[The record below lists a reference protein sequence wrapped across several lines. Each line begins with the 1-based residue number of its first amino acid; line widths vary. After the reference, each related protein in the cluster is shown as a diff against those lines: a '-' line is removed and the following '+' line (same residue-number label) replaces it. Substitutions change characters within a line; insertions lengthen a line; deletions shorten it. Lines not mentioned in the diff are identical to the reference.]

1 MILLMKRGVFIKAS
15 MMAAGLSFLCLAVF
29 SGTAHAIHKGAGA
42 LVCGGCHTMHNSQ
55 GGSSLGGNAGGSLI
69 LLRGA
74 VSTRADIHKFCLQCH
89 GSNGAQADIL
99 QIPQNVKAPKVW
111 SSATWTSDDPF
122 NGIGSGG
129 NFSPELDTSWDVST
143 ANMLGKGHSLGATNI
158 VPPGGEG
165 DPSIA
170 TFSCT
175 NCHDP
180 HGTSNPADTKINIF
194 RNLRVTATG
203 AGANSGV
210 KFVNDP
216 ARPYREHRSYVGGVN
231 GTYYGGGETDNAS
244 NTIWPVYRGALTGVP
259 ANDKVNS
266 NSYGTGQDNGDP
278 TKVTMSKWCAQCH
291 DNWHEANAPAN
302 FAGFDGSQ
310 GPDWRRHPVNGMM
323 ARKATQGC
331 AGTCHTSL
339 NDRTTYS
346 LALIQAGKGVPVTA
360 SNFYNAG
367 SDTVY
372 YLPYEAPCSGV
383 IGCMDLAPNTSGDNH
398 KVFCL
403 SCHFAHGGPYND
415 NLRWDYTSVVGTGSQ
430 TANGVPVDKGCQLCH
445 NR

>member
-1 MILLMKRGVFIKAS
+1 MISWMQRGAFMKAS
-15 MMAAGLSFLCLAVF
+15 TMVAGLLFLCFAFF
-29 SGTAHAIHKGAGA
+29 SGTAYAIHKGAGA

-55 GGSSLGGNAGGSLI
+55 GGSPLGGNAGGSLI

-74 VSTRADIHKFCLQCH
+74 VSTRAEIHKFCLQCH
-89 GSNGAQADIL
+89 GGNGAQASTL
-99 QIPQNVKAPKVW
+99 QPPQNVMAPKVW

-122 NGIGSGG
+122 NLIGSGG
-129 NFSPELDTSWDVST
+129 NFSPELDTNWDVAT
-143 ANMLGKGHSLGATNI
+143 TNMLGKGHSLGATNI

-180 HGTSNPADTKINIF
+180 HGTSSPADANINLY
-194 RNLRVTATG
+194 RNLRVNATG
-203 AGANSGV
+203 AGVNSGV

-216 ARPYREHRSYVGGVN
+216 TRPYREHHSYVGGVN
-231 GTYYGGGETDNAS
+231 GTYFGGGETDNAS
-244 NTIWPVYRGALTGVP
+244 NTIWPVYRGVLTGVP
-259 ANDKVNS
+259 AADSANS

-278 TKVTMSKWCAQCH
+278 AKVTMSKWCSQCH

-302 FAGFDGSQ
+302 YVGFPDAGQ

-331 AGTCHTSL
+331 AANCHTSL
-339 NDRTTYS
+339 NDRSTYS
-346 LALIQAGKGVPVTA
+346 LALIQDGKGIPVTA
-360 SNFYNAG
+360 SSYYAG
-367 SDTVY
+367 NDVY
-372 YLPYEAPCSGV
+372 YLPYEAPCVGA

-430 TANGVPVDKGCQLCH
+430 TGNGVPVTKGCQLCH